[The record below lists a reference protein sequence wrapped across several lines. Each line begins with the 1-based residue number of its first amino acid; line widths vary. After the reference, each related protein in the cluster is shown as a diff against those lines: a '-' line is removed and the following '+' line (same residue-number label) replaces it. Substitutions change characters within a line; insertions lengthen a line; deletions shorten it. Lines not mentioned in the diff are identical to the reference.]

1 MKGFGNGGG
10 GGGGGGGCG
19 WWSGNGLPMDALSL
33 PLKENFKKE
42 VRVEMRGDVEC
53 SGSGSA

>member
-1 MKGFGNGGG
+1 
-10 GGGGGGGCG
+10 
-19 WWSGNGLPMDALSL
+19 MDALSL

-53 SGSGSA
+53 SVVGVRETNNCSNKPRRVQ